1 MLANSV
7 FINPLSF
14 SISGSTSGP
23 SGSSKPLFEPPELLD
38 DDDDEDDDEED
49 DDDGLVG
56 GVGDGGLGEGGG
68 DFEFVWSIME
78 RRQKQISRA
87 SSCVKNPF
95 SFASYLR

>member
-14 SISGSTSGP
+14 SMSGSVGP
-23 SGSSKPLFEPPELLD
+23 SGSSKPLFDDDD
-38 DDDDEDDDEED
+38 DDDDEDDDD
-49 DDDGLVG
+49 DLGG
-56 GVGDGGLGEGGG
+56 GVGHFGCLGDGGG
-68 DFEFVWSIME
+68 DFEFVCSIME
-78 RRQKQISRA
+78 RRQKQISLP

>member
-14 SISGSTSGP
+14 SMSGSSVGP

-38 DDDDEDDDEED
+38 DDEDDD

-56 GVGDGGLGEGGG
+56 GVGDGGVGDGGG
-68 DFEFVWSIME
+68 NFEFVWSIME
-78 RRQKQISRA
+78 RRQKQTSRA
-87 SSCVKNPF
+87 SSCDKDPF